1 MEIYLFNVFKRFY
14 DLICLRISIILKDKL
29 KKINLKKNIKNR
41 IEKNED
47 QDWYKKKMKSN
58 YEGWNWKKIQSR
70 KV

>member
-29 KKINLKKNIKNR
+29 KTINLKKNIKNR

-47 QDWYKKKMKSN
+47 QD
-58 YEGWNWKKIQSR
+58 
-70 KV
+70 